1 MLVNRRHL
9 GISLLYVTALSWI
22 YLSEIVPHWSY
33 MGFRG
38 SFSFAGVA
46 MCVAMTTIASV
57 MLPASRDTR
66 MAVLTCMHYLFILP
80 TAVYLSYS
88 NPQMDRYLS
97 FAILWICFTVFS
109 ALPMKPLSIAP
120 LSTKYI
126 LFIVFGATLGAVFI
140 QAAFGGLQYFN
151 LDIERVYEFRRE
163 AASSLPVIFGYLYS
177 NVASVLVPLALVLSF
192 KFRAYWLVLLALV
205 CTVILF
211 GMTHHKSVLFGPPAV
226 ALLYVFFTRM
236 KKPEM
241 IGLFF
246 MAIPVICIAE
256 LLYLRV
262 FAHTDLPGYINSL
275 LARRMLFVPAM
286 LDTLYIDYFSL
297 HEKYYWSGSRLG
309 SWAGEN
315 PHGVAA
321 PFLIGSEYFSDD
333 DMSANAGAIGGGYA
347 NAGLIGV
354 AIYSTVSGLLVALL
368 NAFGRRVGHAL
379 VTAVSLATVF
389 NILTTTDLVTA
400 FLTHGLVLLV
410 LILALFPDLVG
421 KGAALARAPG

>member
-1 MLVNRRHL
+1 MTVNRRHL
-9 GISLLYVTALSWI
+9 WISLLYVAALSAI
-22 YLSEIVPHWSY
+22 YLTEIVPHWSY

-38 SFSFAGVA
+38 EFSFEGVA
-46 MCVAMTTIASV
+46 ICVALTVITSV
-57 MLPASRDTR
+57 LIPTSRDTR
-66 MAVLTCMHYLFILP
+66 MAVLACMHYLFILP
-80 TAVYLSYS
+80 TTVYLSYS
-88 NPQMDRYLS
+88 DPQLDRYLS
-97 FAILWICFTVFS
+97 FAILWVCLNFFS
-109 ALPMKPLSIAP
+109 ALPVQPLSIAP
-120 LSTKYI
+120 LPTKYI
-126 LFIVFGATLGAVFI
+126 LFIVFGATIGAVVI

-163 AASSLPVIFGYLYS
+163 AASNLPVIFGYVYS

-192 KFRAYWLVLLALV
+192 KFRAYGLVALALA
-205 CTVILF
+205 CTIVLF

-226 ALLYVFFTRM
+226 ALLYLFFTKM
-236 KKPEM
+236 KRPET

-246 MAIPVICIAE
+246 MAIPVVCVME

-262 FAHTDLPGYINSL
+262 FVAADLPGYLNSL

-297 HEKYYWSGSRLG
+297 HEKYYWSTSRLG

-333 DMSANAGAIGGGYA
+333 DMSANAGVIGGGYA
-347 NAGLIGV
+347 NAGLLGV

-368 NAFGRRVGHAL
+368 NAYGRRIGHAL
-379 VTAVSLATVF
+379 ITAASLATMF

-400 FLTHGLVLLV
+400 FLTHGLLLLL
-410 LILALFPDLVG
+410 LILALFPAMAG
-421 KGAALARAPG
+421 REGASAKAPG